1 MKKFLVL
8 MLGICL
14 YAGVARAETQKCFG
28 KQAEVL
34 DRLEENLDNCQIDYG
49 QQWQTA
55 EMLDAYDKA
64 EECVRS
70 VADEIFDL
78 YYVRDNTKSKESF
91 DRYVSAIR
99 ELGPSL
105 AFGSDFAKENHLAE
119 VYTLE
124 AEGTVYFM
132 MKDIVKSYLDKLRSE
147 CGERVEIEKD

>member
-1 MKKFLVL
+1 MKKFVL
-8 MLGICL
+8 LILGICL
-14 YAGVARAETQKCFG
+14 FAGEVWAETQKCFG
-28 KQAEVL
+28 KQADVL
-34 DRLEENLDNCQIDYG
+34 DRLEQNLNNCKIDYG

-55 EMLDAYDKA
+55 DILGAYDKA

-99 ELGPSL
+99 ELGSSL
-105 AFGSDFAKENHLAE
+105 AFGSDWAKENHLAE

-132 MKDIVKSYLDKLRSE
+132 MKDIVKSYLDKLRNE
-147 CGERVEIEKD
+147 CEDRAEIEEG